1 MDAPRRISKYE
12 LQEFLG
18 GAMSHVYK
26 ARDTALG
33 RIVAIKILT
42 DQGMAD
48 SETKNRFLEE
58 ARLSASLSHENIIR
72 FYDYGEEDG
81 RPYIVME
88 LLTGETLG
96 DAITTGRYRT
106 LRAKLAVALE
116 IGRALEYIHSRHI
129 IHRDVKPQNIHI
141 DESCRVK
148 LMDFGVA
155 KQEGLALTAA
165 GFTLGTPYYMA
176 PEQVQGRSISHRIDI
191 YAFGVVLL
199 EFLTGSRPINGS
211 TVERIF
217 DEIVYRPLNL
227 APLRTTQTPEAV
239 CRLIERCT
247 AKDPN
252 ARWASFAE
260 VCRELER
267 ILNEECPGDDEPL
280 RSSRRG
286 IFGLFRR
293 GPNR

>member
-1 MDAPRRISKYE
+1 MDARTRISKYE
-12 LQEFLG
+12 LQDFLG

-42 DQGMAD
+42 DEGIAD

-58 ARLSASLSHENIIR
+58 ARLSASLSHANIIR

-88 LLTGETLG
+88 LLTGETLA
-96 DAITTGRYRT
+96 DAITTGRYKT
-106 LRAKLAVALE
+106 VGAKLAVALE
-116 IGRALEYIHSRHI
+116 IGQALEYIHSRHI

-155 KQEGLALTAA
+155 KREGLKLTAA

-176 PEQVQGRSISHRIDI
+176 PEQVQGRSITHRIDI
-191 YAFGVVLL
+191 YAFGIVLL
-199 EFLTGSRPINGS
+199 ELLTGSRPINGS

-217 DEIVYRPLNL
+217 DEIVYTPLNL
-227 APLRTTQTPEAV
+227 APLRAMHTPETV
-239 CRLIERCT
+239 CTLIGRCT
-247 AKDPN
+247 AKDPGQRP
-252 ARWASFAE
+252 AGFGD
-260 VCRELER
+260 VCRELAR
-267 ILNEECPGDDEPL
+267 ILNEDCPGEDERGP
-280 RSSRRG
+280 RRG

-293 GPNR
+293 G

>member
-26 ARDTALG
+26 ARDTVLG

-42 DQGMAD
+42 DQGIAD

-72 FYDYGEEDG
+72 FYDYGEENG

-96 DAITTGRYRT
+96 DAIRARRYKT
-106 LRAKLAVALE
+106 VCAKLAVALE
-116 IGRALEYIHSRHI
+116 LGRALEYIHSRHI

-141 DESCRVK
+141 DESRRVK

-176 PEQVQGRSISHRIDI
+176 PEQVQGRSLTHRIDI

-199 EFLTGSRPINGS
+199 EFLTGSRAINGS

-217 DEIVYRPLNL
+217 DEIVYTPLDL
-227 APLRTTQTPEAV
+227 APLRAMQMPDAV
-239 CRLIERCT
+239 CTLIERCT
-247 AKDPN
+247 AKNPDERF
-252 ARWASFAE
+252 ARFAE

-267 ILNEECPGDDEPL
+267 ILNENCPDGDEPL
-280 RSSRRG
+280 RGSRSG
-286 IFGLFRR
+286 IFGFFRR
-293 GPNR
+293 GPSR